1 LVTHDTYGTFKLETR
16 VMVMNEG
23 KQLQFDTPQA
33 IVHHPVAPYVEA
45 LVDSWTIHV
54 RRLQ

>member
-45 LVDSWTIHV
+45 LVDSRTIHV